1 MCEWKQQWEQIA
13 RGQRDSHSLAHT
25 VFSSFFI
32 IFNITSNF
40 QRLNCDALIEMGM
53 TGLFNRSSDIFQ
65 HAACELV
72 KWVVCCISPA
82 CIISGYVMVQS
93 KWQGDEIA

>member
-1 MCEWKQQWEQIA
+1 MCERKQQWEQIE

-40 QRLNCDALIEMGM
+40 QRLNCEALTEMGM
-53 TGLFNRSSDIFQ
+53 TGLFNMSKKIFQ
-65 HAACELV
+65 HVACELV
-72 KWVVCCISPA
+72 K
-82 CIISGYVMVQS
+82 
-93 KWQGDEIA
+93 